1 MKILPRKLQTIL
13 ILLIIPLL
21 IYGSLSSGFRDYTLW
36 KSESTGI
43 VSLGRLG
50 SSLVEIKFVSPVWLV
65 NWVTLVNVLTW
76 IFVLPLL
83 LSLSTAWGLNNKF
96 FLRLVYL
103 NKNLFKKTLSVCVL
117 FLCLMILNILFVT
130 SLSFLG
136 FVH

>member
-103 NKNLFKKTLSVCVL
+103 NKNLYKKTLTV
-117 FLCLMILNILFVT
+117 
-130 SLSFLG
+130 
-136 FVH
+136 